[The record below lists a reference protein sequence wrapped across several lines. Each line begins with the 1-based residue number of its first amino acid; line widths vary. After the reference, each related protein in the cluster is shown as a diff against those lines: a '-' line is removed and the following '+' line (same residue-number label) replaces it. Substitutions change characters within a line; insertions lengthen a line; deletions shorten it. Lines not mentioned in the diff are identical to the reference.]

1 MQFHQKENMGQGERG
16 TRVFFCD
23 EVSLSGLGTMNICP
37 YQTAY
42 QIKSTNEM
50 IKHTYSDEEM

>member
-1 MQFHQKENMGQGERG
+1 MGQGERG